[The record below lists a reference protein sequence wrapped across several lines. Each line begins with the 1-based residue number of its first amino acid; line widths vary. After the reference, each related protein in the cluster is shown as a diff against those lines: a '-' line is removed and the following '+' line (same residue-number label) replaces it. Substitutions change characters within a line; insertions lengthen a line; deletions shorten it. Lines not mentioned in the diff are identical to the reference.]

1 MKSVLPVLALAVLL
15 GSGDSRADEQ
25 LPRVLIIGDR
35 VYQQPAKE
43 VKKELKAKVDVVYAT
58 LAPDEVRN
66 SETLLQDLDRLL
78 GDGPWD
84 LIHFNVGLGDLVY
97 RAPGMKSFRVL
108 PRQVGGVRC
117 TSVEQYEKNLRQLCD
132 RLLATEARV
141 VWASTTPI
149 RHSSTNV
156 FELGSEVTYNK
167 AAKRVMAEKKIPVND
182 MYQSVRDL
190 IDMDRPASHGA
201 DPFFFDRKP
210 IHSPIVEIILTQL
223 DLR

>member
-1 MKSVLPVLALAVLL
+1 MKSVLPVLALAVLP
-15 GSGDSRADEQ
+15 GAGDSQADEQ

-35 VYQQPAKE
+35 VYQQPANE

-156 FELGSEVTYNK
+156 FELGSEITYNK

-182 MYQSVRDL
+182 MYQAVRDL

-210 IHSPIVEIILTQL
+210 IHSPIVKIILTQL

>member
-1 MKSVLPVLALAVLL
+1 MKSVLSVLALAVLL

-35 VYQQPAKE
+35 VYQQPANE

-156 FELGSEVTYNK
+156 FELGSEITYNK
-167 AAKRVMAEKKIPVND
+167 AAKRVMAEKKVPVND

-210 IHSPIVEIILTQL
+210 IHSPIVKIILTQL

>member
-1 MKSVLPVLALAVLL
+1 MKSVLPVLALAVLP
-15 GSGDSRADEQ
+15 GSGDSQADEQ

-35 VYQQPAKE
+35 VYQQPANE
-43 VKKELKAKVDVVYAT
+43 VKKELKTKVDVVYAT

-210 IHSPIVEIILTQL
+210 IHSPIVKIILTQL

>member
-35 VYQQPAKE
+35 VYQQPANE
-43 VKKELKAKVDVVYAT
+43 VKKELKTKVDVVYAT

-156 FELGSEVTYNK
+156 FELGSEITYNK

-182 MYQSVRDL
+182 MYQAVRDL

-210 IHSPIVEIILTQL
+210 IHSPIVKIILTQL

>member
-15 GSGDSRADEQ
+15 GSGDSQADEQ

-35 VYQQPAKE
+35 VYQQPANE

-210 IHSPIVEIILTQL
+210 IHSPIVKIILTQL

>member
-15 GSGDSRADEQ
+15 GSGDSQADEQ

-35 VYQQPAKE
+35 VYQQPANE
-43 VKKELKAKVDVVYAT
+43 VKKELKTKVDVVYAT

-149 RHSSTNV
+149 RDSSTNV
-156 FELGSEVTYNK
+156 FELGSEITYNK

-210 IHSPIVEIILTQL
+210 IHSPIVKIILTQL

>member
-1 MKSVLPVLALAVLL
+1 MKSGLHIVVFVILL
-15 GSGDSRADEQ
+15 WGGYSWADEQ

-35 VYQQPAKE
+35 IYQQPAGE
-43 VKKELKAKVDVVYAT
+43 VKKELKARADVVFAT
-58 LAPDEVRN
+58 LGPDEVRN
-66 SETLLQDLDRLL
+66 SETLLHDLERLL

-117 TSVEQYEKNLRQLCD
+117 TSVEQYEKNLRQLCE
-132 RLLATEARV
+132 RLLATEARL

-167 AAKRVMAEKKIPVND
+167 AARRVMTEKGIPVND
-182 MYQSVRDL
+182 MYDFVRDL

-210 IHSPIVEIILTQL
+210 IHSPIVKVIQAELNIK
-223 DLR
+223 